1 MVRRGITMKDTAKKI
16 ILLLLVICLTTT
28 AFTVS
33 AEEIEEVYLSDIRI
47 IYAKNYEE
55 AVSNLKGTDFDDYKV
70 LNADLN
76 KGTGNIGVWL
86 AYQTTTN
93 IDDAI
98 TDISIMQM
106 NGGYKSGNYQE
117 MIAKS
122 FEEYLAFGEI
132 YLAAIDYFATAYEE
146 GDFLAECAYR
156 QMNLYYDEDS
166 GKKMGDLFIEGVSA
180 DALATIFMQGNSYA
194 LENLRTLLAQGVSYN
209 ECGKTYM
216 ELVEEAATWMTEDPE
231 VYESLEYEELAVYV
245 SGTIITLRKMFEDL
259 AAVEEELN
267 YEDEEVTEQEIA
279 FLPNMAMAKLAR
291 ETTYLNGESLYDFCL
306 KYEFNEDELNS
317 LFPMVAALNEG
328 QQALTKV
335 GHHYD
340 VMQCSMS
347 EHPEEYIEEEIKKLE
362 DTYLDFPFNIY
373 EGVDRSIYE
382 GNFAITNEAY
392 RADAVTKE
400 GLLGY
405 LFNKDTA
412 LRRGIDIGVAVI
424 GLASLS
430 YGIAR
435 NVITARAYKALADR
449 AYSLLGDTFV
459 SSGLFDNGSGG
470 IGTYSEILDDIF
482 SESGLTNSRY
492 NSYTFIQ
499 KYNYI
504 TKEVSKGHLVLSENN
519 TQILNEINKEVL
531 DTQRTI
537 ELAKGRYDA
546 SKNIETSMGTIT
558 PGMITATMYI
568 ISGITMLYT
577 AISIG
582 LNVYDYYHP
591 EYEAIPTALVDI
603 IDTEDG
609 DRYIKYDAV
618 TTVDV
623 NEEGKYNP
631 ADLNA
636 FEGQRWN
643 AMYFTKSYEAGKPLL
658 ADFAV
663 EYSNMTPGEK
673 YTPVHRFGETVCYNL
688 NKYNYESGVP
698 GVYLSVKQSDK
709 EKTAVKVPPVVGT
722 IVGEGG
728 VIIVACAGVMA
739 GVAAMM
745 LYQKKFNNKKD
756 KAATVKMSVNAK

>member
-1 MVRRGITMKDTAKKI
+1 MKDIVKKI
-16 ILLLLVICLTTT
+16 ILLLLIVCLTTT
-28 AFTVS
+28 TFVVS
-33 AEEIEEVYLSDIRI
+33 AEDIEEVYLSDIRI
-47 IYAKNYEE
+47 IYA
-55 AVSNLKGTDFDDYKV
+55 DDYNKAVEILKNTEFDGYIV
-70 LNADLN
+70 LNINLN
-76 KGTGNIGVWL
+76 KGTGKDGVWL
-86 AYQTTTN
+86 AYLTTTDV
-93 IDDAI
+93 DDAI
-98 TDISIMQM
+98 TDISVMQM

-132 YLAAIDYFATAYEE
+132 YLMAIDYFQTAYEE

-194 LENLRTLLAQGVSYN
+194 LENLRILLAQGVSYN

-216 ELVEEAATWMTEDPE
+216 ELVEEAAIWMTEDPE
-231 VYESLEYEELAVYV
+231 VYESLEYEELAVCV
-245 SGTIITLRKMFEDL
+245 SGTIITLREMFEEL

-279 FLPNMAMAKLAR
+279 FLSNMAMAKLAR

-306 KYEFNEDELNS
+306 KYEFDENELNS

-335 GHHYD
+335 GNHYD

-347 EHPEEYIEEEIKKLE
+347 EHPEEYIEEEIKNLE
-362 DTYLDFPFNIY
+362 ETYLDFPFNIY

-449 AYSLLGDTFV
+449 AYSFLGDTFV

-470 IGTYSEILDDIF
+470 IGTYNEILDDIF
-482 SESGLTNSRY
+482 SASGLTNSRY

-519 TQILNEINKEVL
+519 TQIFNEINKEVL
-531 DTQRTI
+531 DTQQTI

-546 SKNIETSMGTIT
+546 SRNIKTSMGTIT

-618 TTVDV
+618 TMVDKSD
-623 NEEGKYNP
+623 NGTYDA

-636 FEGQRWN
+636 FAGQRWN
-643 AMYFTKSYEAGKPLL
+643 ALYFTKSYEAGKPLL
-658 ADFAV
+658 ADFNV
-663 EYSNMTPGEK
+663 SYNNNVPGEK
-673 YTPVHRFGETVCYNL
+673 YAPVHRFGEVVCYDL
-688 NKYNYESGVP
+688 NKYVFESDAAKI
-698 GVYLSVKQSDK
+698 YLSVKQSDNQ
-709 EKTAVKVPPVVGT
+709 KTAVKVPPVVGT
-722 IVGEGG
+722 MLGKGNLLIIAGSGVIVGAAAV
-728 VIIVACAGVMA
+728 VIFTK
-739 GVAAMM
+739 
-745 LYQKKFNNKKD
+745 LFKKKGIQ
-756 KAATVKMSVNAK
+756 VGQ